1 MAAGKNAL
9 GAFDE
14 TREADVLPIYRYEA
28 LGAGGRRSTGV
39 LDAESPRDARR
50 KLRERDLHVTAIQ
63 EATLLQRRGAHL
75 ARHRGF
81 SRRRLL
87 VVEAVTRQLA
97 LLLENEIKLTEALN
111 ITIEEVTDKRVV
123 LALRDIRDR
132 VANGSSV
139 ADAMEPHQWLFG
151 HMYLSMV
158 RVGETAGTLPEVLRN
173 LADFLREQSMRK
185 GQLGAVMIYPIIMIA
200 VMTGIVVFL
209 MTNVLPK
216 LKEVI
221 ESFGNELPLPTRILM
236 GTSDFMTEHWILLTG
251 AVVGLGFLLTLFL
264 KTDRGR
270 RLTDR
275 LMLRIPVVSD
285 LVRKTQTAHFTG
297 TLQILLASGVKMAD
311 CMAVLKETTGNSLM
325 KDTLSD
331 LQESILRGSD
341 VSAVLRRSRIIPRAV
356 AHMVAVGEQSGELE
370 TVLKRLSSN
379 MVAEVD
385 ITITKLNALMQPV
398 IILAMAAVVGFI
410 VASVM
415 LPIMQMSN
423 LESL

>member
-1 MAAGKNAL
+1 M
-9 GAFDE
+9 
-14 TREADVLPIYRYEA
+14 T
-28 LGAGGRRSTGV
+28 
-39 LDAESPRDARR
+39 
-50 KLRERDLHVTAIQ
+50 
-63 EATLLQRRGAHL
+63 
-75 ARHRGF
+75 
-81 SRRRLL
+81 
-87 VVEAVTRQLA
+87 
-97 LLLENEIKLTEALN
+97 
-111 ITIEEVTDKRVV
+111 
-123 LALRDIRDR
+123 
-132 VANGSSV
+132 
-139 ADAMEPHQWLFG
+139 
-151 HMYLSMV
+151 
-158 RVGETAGTLPEVLRN
+158 
-173 LADFLREQSMRK
+173 
-185 GQLGAVMIYPIIMIA
+185 A

-236 GTSDFMTEHWILLTG
+236 GTSEFMTAHWILLTG
-251 AVVGLGFLLTLFL
+251 AVVGLGVLLTLFL

-270 RLTDR
+270 RMTDR
-275 LMLRIPVVSD
+275 LMLRIPVVSE
-285 LVRKTQTAHFTG
+285 LVRKTQTSHFTG
-297 TLQILLASGVKMAD
+297 TLQILLSSGVKMAD

-325 KDTLSD
+325 KDTISD

-423 LESL
+423 FESL

>member
-1 MAAGKNAL
+1 M
-9 GAFDE
+9 
-14 TREADVLPIYRYEA
+14 I
-28 LGAGGRRSTGV
+28 
-39 LDAESPRDARR
+39 
-50 KLRERDLHVTAIQ
+50 
-63 EATLLQRRGAHL
+63 
-75 ARHRGF
+75 
-81 SRRRLL
+81 
-87 VVEAVTRQLA
+87 VEAITRQLA

-111 ITIEEVTDKRVV
+111 ITIEEVADKKVV

-173 LADFLREQSMRK
+173 LADFLRQQSMRQ
-185 GQLGAVMIYPIIMIA
+185 GQLGAVMIYPV
-200 VMTGIVVFL
+200 VMVVVMSGIVIFL
-209 MTNVLPK
+209 MTSVLPQ
-216 LKEVI
+216 LREVI

-236 GTSDFMTEHWILLTG
+236 GASSFMTNHWLLLIALAVGFG
-251 AVVGLGFLLTLFL
+251 ALITLFL

-275 LMLRIPVVSD
+275 VFMRIPVVNE
-285 LVRKTQTAHFTG
+285 LVRKTQTSHFTN
-297 TLQILLASGVKMAD
+297 TLQILLSSGVKMAD
-311 CMAVLKETTGNSLM
+311 CMAVLKETTSNSLM
-325 KDTLSD
+325 KDTISD

-370 TVLKRLSSN
+370 TVLKRLSAN

-385 ITITKLNALMQPV
+385 ITINKLNALMQPV
-398 IILAMAAVVGFI
+398 IILAMAAVVGLI

-423 LESL
+423 LESM